1 MTNQEAHDLRREND
15 YLKLRCAT
23 LEGDV
28 ADLSAQVARL
38 QQSLE
43 AGALRRAATAPN
55 PLSGG
60 Q

>member
-1 MTNQEAHDLRREND
+1 MQRQND

-43 AGALRRAATAPN
+43 AGALRRAASAPN

>member
-1 MTNQEAHDLRREND
+1 MTNEEAQDLQRQND

-28 ADLSAQVARL
+28 ADLSAQVTRL

-43 AGALRRAATAPN
+43 AGALRRAASAPN